1 MKVNNLLTTMTNN
14 KLVSDYLLAQT
25 EQEVETTMN
34 EMKEAM
40 KIATPEEK
48 ILLSEVV
55 SAKNKMVIAE
65 LKRAISEADNLI
77 ATPEFTIDLNEWIT
91 MKEYTKRF
99 QLSSTNVV
107 SNWIK
112 RGLVPPSNIRT
123 LPMLN
128 NLKLIKAVKYL

>member
-1 MKVNNLLTTMTNN
+1 MKVNNLLTIMTNS

-25 EQEVETTMN
+25 EQEVEITMN

-48 ILLSEVV
+48 IILSEVV

-65 LKRAISEADNLI
+65 LKKAIAEADNLI

-99 QLSSTNVV
+99 HLSSTNVV

-112 RGLVPPSNIRT
+112 RGLVPPSNIRV

>member
-1 MKVNNLLTTMTNN
+1 MMKEFIV
-14 KLVSDYLLAQT
+14 DFLLAET
-25 EQEVETTMN
+25 EQEVKITMKKMN
-34 EMKEAM
+34 QLMKSSS
-40 KIATPEEK
+40 PEIKE
-48 ILLSEVV
+48 ILHGII
-55 SAKNKMVIAE
+55 SAKVKLMTKEIQ
-65 LKRAISEADNLI
+65 KAIEEADNLI

-112 RGLVPPSNIRT
+112 RGLVPPSNIRI

-128 NLKLIKAVKYL
+128 NLKLIKAIKYL

>member
-1 MKVNNLLTTMTNN
+1 MTNS

-25 EQEVETTMN
+25 EQEVEITMN

-65 LKRAISEADNLI
+65 LKKAIAEADNLI

-112 RGLVPPSNIRT
+112 RGLVPPSNIRV

>member
-1 MKVNNLLTTMTNN
+1 MKNENIVTNLM
-14 KLVSDYLLAQT
+14 LAKT
-25 EQEVETTMN
+25 EQEIESTMN
-34 EMKEAM
+34 AINEAI

-48 ILLSEVV
+48 KVLNSVILAKTRMMINEIDEAIKECDTLLS
-55 SAKNKMVIAE
+55 
-65 LKRAISEADNLI
+65 
-77 ATPEFTIDLNEWIT
+77 TPEFTIDLNEWIT

-99 QLSSTNVV
+99 QLKSTNVV

-112 RGLVPPSNIRT
+112 RGLVPPANIRT

>member
-1 MKVNNLLTTMTNN
+1 MQTTINNLL
-14 KLVSDYLLAQT
+14 LADT
-25 EQEVETTMN
+25 DQEIEI
-34 EMKEAM
+34 AM
-40 KIATPEEK
+40 KAMREEMDKANPEQK
-48 ILLSEVV
+48 VV
-55 SAKNKMVIAE
+55 LKSIISAKIKMMSKDAERLIA
-65 LKRAISEADNLI
+65 EADNLI
-77 ATPEFTIDLNEWIT
+77 TTPEFTIDLNEWIT

-112 RGLVPPSNIRT
+112 RGVVPPANVRV

>member
-1 MKVNNLLTTMTNN
+1 MKGFII
-14 KLVSDYLLAQT
+14 DFLLAET
-25 EQEVETTMN
+25 EEETEITMKKMKQLMDSSSPEIKEVLN
-34 EMKEAM
+34 A
-40 KIATPEEK
+40 I
-48 ILLSEVV
+48 I
-55 SAKNKMVIAE
+55 SAK
-65 LKRAISEADNLI
+65 LKLMSKEVNRAIAEADNFI
-77 ATPEFTIDLNEWIT
+77 ATLEFTIDLNEWIT

-112 RGLVPPSNIRT
+112 RGLVSHSNIRT

>member
-1 MKVNNLLTTMTNN
+1 MTNN

-25 EQEVETTMN
+25 EQEVEITMN

-65 LKRAISEADNLI
+65 LKRAIAEADNLI

-91 MKEYTKRF
+91 IKEYANRF

>member
-1 MKVNNLLTTMTNN
+1 MQTIINNLL
-14 KLVSDYLLAQT
+14 LA
-25 EQEVETTMN
+25 ETDEEIDTAI
-34 EMKEAM
+34 KAIREAM
-40 KIATPEEK
+40 SKANPEEK
-48 ILLSEVV
+48 VMLESII
-55 SAKNKMVIAE
+55 SAKVKMMSKEADRLIAE
-65 LKRAISEADNLI
+65 AQNLI
-77 ATPEFTIDLNEWIT
+77 STPEFVIDLNEWIT
-91 MKEYTKRF
+91 IKEYANRF

>member
-1 MKVNNLLTTMTNN
+1 MQTTINNLL
-14 KLVSDYLLAQT
+14 LADT
-25 EQEVETTMN
+25 DQEIEI
-34 EMKEAM
+34 AM
-40 KIATPEEK
+40 KAMREEMDKANPEQK
-48 ILLSEVV
+48 VV
-55 SAKNKMVIAE
+55 LKSIISAKIKMMSKDVERLIA
-65 LKRAISEADNLI
+65 EADNLI
-77 ATPEFTIDLNEWIT
+77 TTPEFTIDLNEWIT

-112 RGLVPPSNIRT
+112 RGVVPPANVRV

>member
-1 MKVNNLLTTMTNN
+1 MQTIINNLLLAETDKDIESAMTAIREEMDKANP
-14 KLVSDYLLAQT
+14 
-25 EQEVETTMN
+25 EQ
-34 EMKEAM
+34 KAM
-40 KIATPEEK
+40 LRSI
-48 ILLSEVV
+48 I
-55 SAKNKMVIAE
+55 SAKIKMMSKQADKLIAE
-65 LKRAISEADNLI
+65 SQSLLL
-77 ATPEFTIDLNEWIT
+77 TPDFTIDLNEWIT

-112 RGLVPPSNIRT
+112 RGLIPPSNIRI

>member
-1 MKVNNLLTTMTNN
+1 MQTIINNLL
-14 KLVSDYLLAQT
+14 LA
-25 EQEVETTMN
+25 EADIEIN
-34 EMKEAM
+34 LAM
-40 KIATPEEK
+40 KAIREEMDKANPEQK
-48 ILLSEVV
+48 VMFRSII
-55 SAKNKMVIAE
+55 SAKVKMMSKQAE
-65 LKRAISEADNLI
+65 KLIIEAENLI
-77 ATPEFTIDLNEWIT
+77 STPEFVIDLNEWIT
-91 MKEYTKRF
+91 IKEYANRF

>member
-1 MKVNNLLTTMTNN
+1 MKNDNIITNFLLAKTEEEIEISTRAIMESLLTAS
-14 KLVSDYLLAQT
+14 V
-25 EQEVETTMN
+25 EQ
-34 EMKEAM
+34 
-40 KIATPEEK
+40 EK
-48 ILLSEVV
+48 ILRSVI
-55 SAKNKMVIAE
+55 SAKTNMMIQEANK
-65 LKRAISEADNLI
+65 AIEESRNLI

-99 QLSSTNVV
+99 HLSSTNVV

-112 RGLVPPSNIRT
+112 RGLVPASNIRV

>member
-1 MKVNNLLTTMTNN
+1 MTNN

-25 EQEVETTMN
+25 EQEVEKTMK

-48 ILLSEVV
+48 ILLSEIV
-55 SAKNKMVIAE
+55 SAKNKMMIAE
-65 LKRAISEADNLI
+65 LEKAIAEADNLI

-112 RGLVPPSNIRT
+112 RGLVPPSNIRV

-128 NLKLIKAVKYL
+128 NLKLIKAIKYL

>member
-1 MKVNNLLTTMTNN
+1 MQTIINNLL
-14 KLVSDYLLAQT
+14 LA
-25 EQEVETTMN
+25 ETDEEIDTA
-34 EMKEAM
+34 MKAIREAM
-40 KIATPEEK
+40 SKANPEEK
-48 ILLSEVV
+48 VMLKSII
-55 SAKNKMVIAE
+55 SAKVKMMSKEADRLIAE
-65 LKRAISEADNLI
+65 AQNLI
-77 ATPEFTIDLNEWIT
+77 STPEFVIDLNEWIT
-91 MKEYTKRF
+91 IKEYANRF